1 MPALFHFPIPLQAAI
16 RCTLLALVLVTG
28 NPLVAQQPHQDPS
41 AVDIQEQGKTVY
53 NFYCY
58 QCHSYAGDART
69 LASSFL
75 EPKPRNFSAT
85 DPDTLN
91 REQMIEAVTHG
102 RPGTAMTSFSS
113 VLNLDEISAT
123 VDYIRTMFMQGSTPE
138 LIYHTPENGW
148 DDHERYRYAFP
159 FASGEIPLDTAWEN
173 LTPEQRHGK
182 QLFMHSCI
190 SCHDRGRVTNEGA
203 IWELRALSYPRKHY
217 THTRPMDGLTGASPY
232 ALHDKPPEVESLTAN
247 ERRGEQLYQQNCAF
261 CHAADGT
268 ARNWIGSFLEPR
280 PRNLTGQ
287 QLAGMDNSR
296 LKDVIMD
303 GIEGTSMPAWRHVL
317 DAGQIE
323 DILDYIQR
331 VFRQA
336 DKTDKP

>member
-1 MPALFHFPIPLQAAI
+1 MTALFHFPVPLQVAV
-16 RCTLLALVLVTG
+16 RYVLLALPIVAG
-28 NPLVAQQPHQDPS
+28 NPLFAKQDTS
-41 AVDIQEQGKTVY
+41 AIDIQEQGKTVY
-53 NFYCY
+53 NYYCY

-75 EPKPRNFSAT
+75 DPKPRNFSAT

-91 REQMIEAVTHG
+91 REQMITAITHG

-113 VLNLDEISAT
+113 VLNSDEISA
-123 VDYIRTMFMQGSTPE
+123 VVEYIRTMFMQGDKAD
-138 LIYHTPENGW
+138 LRYHTPANGW
-148 DDHERYRYAFP
+148 DNHERYQDAFQ
-159 FASGEIPLDTAWEN
+159 FASGEIPLDTPWED
-173 LTPEQRHGK
+173 LTPTQQQGK
-182 QLFMHSCI
+182 QLFMQTCI
-190 SCHDRGRVTNEGA
+190 SCHDRARVSNEGN

-217 THTRPMDGLTGASPY
+217 THTLPVDALTGASPY
-232 ALHDKPPEVESLTAN
+232 AIHDKPPESEKLTAN

-261 CHAADGT
+261 CHAADGS

-287 QLAGMDNSR
+287 QLAGMDNNY
-296 LKDVIMD
+296 LKTVIMN

-317 DAGQIE
+317 DASQIE
-323 DILDYIQR
+323 DILDYIQG

-336 DKTDKP
+336 DKTNKP